1 MAKQFGFEQLF
12 RQRAAVDRHERL
24 IMTRA
29 GVVDRSGDDLLPGPA
44 LAINQYADIR
54 LRHHPG
60 LLKQAQHQRAAGY
73 IAAPASS
80 VAGERCSNAS
90 SMALYKASLSTGLV
104 RKLNTPAG

>member
-29 GVVDRSGDDLLPGPA
+29 GVVDRLGDDLLPGPA

-54 LRHHPG
+54 LRHHSG

-73 IAAPASS
+73 NRPGAGLRRWPAS
-80 VAGERCSNAS
+80 AAQRLINGFI
-90 SMALYKASLSTGLV
+90 
-104 RKLNTPAG
+104 

>member
-29 GVVDRSGDDLLPGPA
+29 GVVDRLGDDLLPGPA

-54 LRHHPG
+54 LRHHSG

-73 IAAPASS
+73 NRLAPGF
-80 VAGERCSNAS
+80 VGGRR
-90 SMALYKASLSTGLV
+90 ALLQRLINGFI
-104 RKLNTPAG
+104 